1 MIAHNRPH
9 ITKEDRAAVDRV
21 LQSGWIAQGVEV
33 NALEAGFADLLG
45 GGDAC
50 AVSSGTAALF
60 LALRALGAGAGW
72 KVALPTYTCSALL
85 NAVYHAGATPVLTD
99 VMSDTFCMDPAHPAL
114 KDADIAIAVNTYG
127 AQADLRAIR
136 RSGLKVIE
144 DCCHSLGS
152 VLRRQEE
159 EGDAAF
165 FSFYA
170 TKLITGG
177 QGGLVWARRPA
188 TVEAVRDYRQFDCR
202 ESYQPRFNL
211 QMTDLQAALINSQM
225 RRLKSI
231 RQRRQDIAQNYLS
244 ALPDGLTTQSR
255 TVGSDRMTYRFVV
268 CAPDR
273 AVRDAL
279 KQHLSD
285 ARVGSAVPIKRYE
298 LLHRYL
304 NLSPHDFPVAE
315 RLADVTLSLPVHA
328 GLTDEEINHVVHT
341 IRSFHP

>member
-60 LALRALGAGAGW
+60 LALKALGAGEGW
-72 KVALPTYTCSALL
+72 KVAVPTYACSALL
-85 NAVYHAGATPVLTD
+85 NAVHHAGASPVLAD
-99 VMSDTFCMDPAHPAL
+99 VMSDTFCMDPSHRVL
-114 KDADIAIAVNTYG
+114 EDADIVIAVNTYG

-136 RSGLKVIE
+136 RTGQKVIE
-144 DCCHSLGS
+144 DCCHSLGA
-152 VLRRQEE
+152 VHRPQDE
-159 EGDAAF
+159 EGDAAI

-177 QGGLVWARRPA
+177 QGGLVWARGTA
-188 TVEAVRDYRQFDCR
+188 TAEAVRDYRQFDCR

-225 RRLKSI
+225 RRLKNI
-231 RQRRQDIAQNYLS
+231 RQRRQDIAQTYLS
-244 ALPDGLTTQSR
+244 ALPDGLTAQSR
-255 TVGSDRMTYRFVV
+255 TIGSESIPYRFVV
-268 CAPDR
+268 CAPGR

-285 ARVGSAVPIKRYE
+285 AGVGSAVPIERYE

-304 NLSPHDFPVAE
+304 NLSPQDFPVAE
-315 RLADVTLSLPVHA
+315 RLADVTLSLPVHT
-328 GLTDEEINHVVHT
+328 GLTDEEIDHVVHT

>member
-9 ITKEDRAAVDRV
+9 ITKEDRAAVDQV
-21 LQSGWIAQGVEV
+21 LQSGWIAQGAEV
-33 NALEAGFADLLG
+33 NALEAGFADLHG

-60 LALRALGAGAGW
+60 LALKALGARAGW
-72 KVALPTYTCSALL
+72 KVAVPTYACSALL
-85 NAVYHAGATPVLTD
+85 NAVYDAGASPLLTD
-99 VMSDTFCMDPAHPAL
+99 VMSDTFCMDPFHRSL
-114 KDADIAIAVNTYG
+114 EDADIVIAVNTYG
-127 AQADLRAIR
+127 AQADLRALR
-136 RSGLKVIE
+136 RTGQKVIE
-144 DCCHSLGS
+144 DCCHSLGA
-152 VLRRQEE
+152 VDRPKNE
-159 EGDAAF
+159 EGDAAI

-177 QGGLVWARRPA
+177 QGGLVWARRPE
-188 TVEAVRDYRQFDCR
+188 VIEAVRDYRQFDCR
-202 ESYQPRFNL
+202 KSYEPRFNL

-231 RQRRQDIAQNYLS
+231 RQRRQDIAQTYLS

-285 ARVGSAVPIKRYE
+285 AGVGSAVPIERYE

-304 NLSPHDFPVAE
+304 NLSPQDFPVAE
-315 RLADVTLSLPVHA
+315 WLADVTLSLPVHA
-328 GLTDEEINHVVHT
+328 GLTDEEVDHVVHT